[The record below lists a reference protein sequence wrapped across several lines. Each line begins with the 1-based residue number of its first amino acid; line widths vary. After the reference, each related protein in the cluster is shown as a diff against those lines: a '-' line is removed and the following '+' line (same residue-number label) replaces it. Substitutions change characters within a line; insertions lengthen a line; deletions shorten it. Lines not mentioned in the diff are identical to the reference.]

1 MDNIVAKE
9 EMTDQVARGQV
20 IIELPSWI
28 AASRVGMV
36 TSLPLTITIASTEC
50 PTAASAR
57 FKQLVLV
64 SKSMRSS
71 AAVTGRADE
80 LRYYFH
86 WKNIQLLRAS
96 DNRRKSRYV
105 SAEEKQAKKDEIDGV
120 SNSD

>member
-9 EMTDQVARGQV
+9 EMTEQVAQPR
-20 IIELPSWI
+20 
-28 AASRVGMV
+28 
-36 TSLPLTITIASTEC
+36 TIASTEC